1 MMGAAL
7 NFQQFIRFLEQPMLA
22 TDKVFSESIPEI
34 YDRYLVPL
42 IFESYAIDL
51 AGRVA
56 LTDPQDVLETAAGT
70 GVLTHAIASRLPEYA
85 RILATDLNQQMLERA
100 KGRQYHD
107 HRIEWKQ
114 ADALTLPFPD
124 QGFDVVACQF
134 GVMFFPDKVQG
145 YKDAHRVLKPGG
157 RFVFNVWDRI
167 SENEFA
173 DTVTEALAA
182 LFPHDPPRF
191 LTRTPHG
198 YHNVEKIRE
207 ELTAAGFAH
216 VSIETAEH
224 TSKAAL
230 PSDPAIAY
238 CQGTPLR
245 NEIEVRDTSRLEDAT
260 RFATAALVR
269 RFGSGPI
276 EGRIRAHVIT
286 ATA

>member
-1 MMGAAL
+1 MV
-7 NFQQFIRFLEQPMLA
+7 A
-22 TDKVFSESIPEI
+22 TDKVFSGSIPEI

-42 IFESYAIDL
+42 IFESYALDL
-51 AGRVA
+51 ARRVA
-56 LTDPQDVLETAAGT
+56 LTDPQNVLETASGT
-70 GVLTHAIASRLPEYA
+70 GVLTQALASRLPEHA
-85 RILATDLNQQMLERA
+85 RIIATDLNQQMLERA
-100 KGRQYHD
+100 KARQYRD
-107 HRIEWKQ
+107 RRIEWKQ
-114 ADALTLPFPD
+114 ADALSLPFAD

-134 GVMFFPDKVQG
+134 GVMFFPDKVQS
-145 YKDAHRVLKPGG
+145 YKETHRVLKSGG
-157 RFVFNVWDRI
+157 RFVLNVWDRI

-191 LTRTPHG
+191 LARTPHG
-198 YHNVEKIRE
+198 YHDVEKIHE
-207 ELTAAGFAH
+207 ELIAAGFGD

-224 TSKAAL
+224 TSKAA
-230 PSDPAIAY
+230 SATDPAIAY

-245 NEIEVRDTSRLEDAT
+245 NEIEARDASRLEDAT

-286 ATA
+286 ATG